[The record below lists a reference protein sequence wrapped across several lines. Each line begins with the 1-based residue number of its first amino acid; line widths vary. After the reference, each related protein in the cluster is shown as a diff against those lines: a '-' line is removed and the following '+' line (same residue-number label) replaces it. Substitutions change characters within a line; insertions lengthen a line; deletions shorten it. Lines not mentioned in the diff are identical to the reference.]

1 MTTPPPPPPP
11 PPGSPPP
18 GPNGRSEPSG
28 GRHHPQVPAGGPPAP
43 GGAPA
48 PTGPG
53 GAPAPTGPGG
63 APAPTGAGGAPA
75 RTRTRTPLSR
85 ARSPYGLWIAL
96 FSVAIFVA
104 PNLVLVGI
112 AGMEAVETVP
122 MESDG
127 LIVLNLLVGLVLQL
141 IVFGI
146 ALLPLLAAGRPYSRL
161 FGPTRTTATMVVVG
175 LGTGVGVAVL
185 AYLLNAIAVLLAGT
199 EEPVQQQLLEDALA
213 GGLPLVLVV
222 VLAVVVAPVVE
233 EVIFRGVLFRAM
245 SDRINLGVALVLS
258 SAIFA
263 LIHIEVLFSQPVAL
277 VGLFTVG
284 LLLAVAYHL
293 TGNLMVPILGHA
305 VFNAISLSLTVVV
318 DRLDLDDMVELAGLT
333 LPVPL

>member
-1 MTTPPPPPPP
+1 VTTPPPPPPP
-11 PPGSPPP
+11 PPGATPPP
-18 GPNGRSEPSG
+18 GPSGPSDPG
-28 GRHHPQVPAGGPPAP
+28 GGHHHPQGPAGAPPAAAAP
-43 GGAPA
+43 GGA
-48 PTGPG
+48 
-53 GAPAPTGPGG
+53 
-63 APAPTGAGGAPA
+63 AG

-85 ARSPYGLWIAL
+85 VPSPYGLWIAL

-122 MESDG
+122 IESDG

-141 IVFGI
+141 VVFGL

-161 FGPTRTTATMVVVG
+161 FGPTRTTATMVAVG
-175 LGTGVGVAVL
+175 LGTGIAVAVL
-185 AYLLNAIAVLLAGT
+185 AYLLNAIAVLIAGT
-199 EEPVQQQLLEDALA
+199 EEPVQQQLLQDALA

-263 LIHIEVLFSQPVAL
+263 VIHIEVLFSQPVAL

-318 DRLDLDDMVELAGLT
+318 DRLDLDDMVELAGMT
-333 LPVPL
+333 LPIPL